1 MCEKPI
7 LFSTDMVRAILDGRK
22 TMTRRI
28 VKGLPDDQSGCDL
41 GVIKTNYGELTGYGF
56 ETMPYQPG
64 DILWV
69 RETWAMLNLDHHP
82 INVGNPDY
90 PVIYVYKADHETGND
105 GPDRIKWRPS
115 IHMPR
120 EAARIFLKVI
130 DVRVERLQDVTPED
144 IAAEGLPSFII
155 PPGHE
160 HYKNVCGENWLGFDW
175 YIKLWNN
182 IYAKRGYGW
191 KVNPWV
197 WVIEFERK
205 IQS

>member
-1 MCEKPI
+1 MREKPV

-22 TMTRRI
+22 TQTRRV
-28 VKGLPDDQSGCDL
+28 VKPQPSAGVRKSVFIKSGLEDGH
-41 GVIKTNYGELTGYGF
+41 GREIKTS
-56 ETMPYQPG
+56 YQPG
-64 DILWV
+64 DILYV
-69 RETWAMLNLDHHP
+69 RETWAMLNLDYHP